1 MMDLSELLIKIMQLG
16 LMVIGILIIFFMFI
30 SYNVN
35 ISNEDLERQAYVLG
49 DYLLSSRCLT
59 EIDSSNNVIKS
70 LFLETKINAVK
81 NDPSCINYE
90 NGNISIKILN
100 CVPPSTCD
108 WNFDLQPEA
117 TYQNKNAQFI
127 VAVKRT
133 DGSVVP
139 ANMTVTL

>member
-1 MMDLSELLIKIMQLG
+1 MMDLSELLIKLMQLS
-16 LMVIGILIIFFMFI
+16 LMVVGILIIFFMFI

-35 ISNEDLERQAYVLG
+35 VYNEDLEREAYVLG

-59 EIDSSNNVIKS
+59 EMDNSNVIKS
-70 LFLETKINAVK
+70 LFLETKIDAVK

-100 CVPPSTCD
+100 CVPPPNCD
-108 WNFDLQPEA
+108 WNFELKPGA
-117 TYQNKNAQFI
+117 TYQNKSAQFI

-133 DGSVVP
+133 DGSIVP
-139 ANMTVTL
+139 ANVMVTL